1 MPQNQNDKFTFFVDD
16 KEYVINKKSDTGEK
30 KKSGIHGPSI
40 AIGAAITA
48 ICVITIF
55 SLNYTNVEQQALIET
70 EFIETKTVSDPS
82 QISLEMLFDNSSPI
96 LGDPNAPITL
106 IEFGDFQCH
115 FCNVHFKNTE
125 PIILEN
131 FVKTGKVNIIFK
143 DYTIIGKDSVSA
155 AHATHCAEEQGKYW
169 EYHHVLYNNWTGENN
184 GWAAQDNLIKYANS
198 IGLDS
203 ELFIEC
209 MNSSR
214 YTDNIRQSSIDAEKL
229 GLTGTPAFFIYDK
242 ENNNVQYISGAQP
255 FESFERVFNSILKK

>member
-1 MPQNQNDKFTFFVDD
+1 LPQNQNDKFTFFVDD

-30 KKSGIHGPSI
+30 KRSGIHGPSI
-40 AIGAAITA
+40 AIGAVITA

-70 EFIETKTVSDPS
+70 EFIETKTASDPS
-82 QISLEMLFDNSSPI
+82 QISLETLFDNSSPI

-169 EYHHVLYNNWTGENN
+169 EYHHILYNNWTGENN
-184 GWAAQDNLIKYANS
+184 GWATQDNLIKYANS
-198 IGLDS
+198 LGLDS

-214 YTDNIRQSSIDAEKL
+214 YTDNIRQSSIDAEK
-229 GLTGTPAFFIYDK
+229 
-242 ENNNVQYISGAQP
+242 
-255 FESFERVFNSILKK
+255 